1 MSYLRNRQ
9 ARQQKYLRIAGLLVM
24 VAIIFIF
31 RAPIGRG
38 FSAFAHGIAW
48 PFLKAKSSI
57 GTGTENLGTNL
68 RSKQSLAEENAA
80 LAQALEEAKLANL
93 ERDVLFADNIALREA
108 LGRPDAPHNRIAA
121 VILAKPNAS
130 PYDTI
135 ILDIGINEAI
145 SPGAVVYAH
154 GSTPIGMI
162 DEVFGNTSRAKLFST
177 PKEVT
182 NVALKGGV
190 YIDVTGKGGGS
201 FEATLP
207 RDVAIA
213 IGDTLALPNISSQI
227 LAVVE
232 AVISDPRDP
241 FQTILAQSPV
251 NIQELKFVTVAR

>member
-1 MSYLRNRQ
+1 MSYLRNKQ
-9 ARQQKYLRIAGLLVM
+9 ARQQKILRIAGLLVM
-24 VAIIFIF
+24 VVIIFIF

-38 FSAFAHGIAW
+38 FSSFAHGIAW

-57 GTGTENLGTNL
+57 GTGTETLGTNL
-68 RSKQSLAEENAA
+68 RSKQSLADENRV
-80 LAQALEEAKLANL
+80 LTQALEEATLANL

-121 VILAKPNAS
+121 VILSKPNAS

-135 ILDIGINEAI
+135 ILDIGFTEAI

-162 DEVFGNTSRAKLFST
+162 DEVFGNTARAKLFST
-177 PKEVT
+177 PKETTKVII
-182 NVALKGGV
+182 KGGV
-190 YIDVTGKGGGS
+190 YIDVIGKGGGS

-207 RDVAIA
+207 RDIQIA
-213 IGDTLALPNISSQI
+213 EGDTLALPNLAPQV
-227 LAVVE
+227 LAVVK
-232 AVISDPRDP
+232 AVISDARDP

-251 NIQELKFVTVAR
+251 NIQELKFVTVQK

>member
-1 MSYLRNRQ
+1 MSYLRNKQ
-9 ARQQKYLRIAGLLVM
+9 ERQQKILRIAGLVVM

-48 PFLKAKSSI
+48 PFLKAKSSL
-57 GTGTENLGTNL
+57 GTGTEAFSVTL
-68 RSKQSLAEENAA
+68 RSKQSLADENAV
-80 LAQALEEAKLANL
+80 LTQALEEAKLANL

-135 ILDIGINEAI
+135 ILDIGQTEAVM
-145 SPGAVVYAH
+145 PGAVVYAH

-162 DEVFGNTSRAKLFST
+162 DEVFGVTSQAKLFST
-177 PKEVT
+177 PKETTKVI
-182 NVALKGGV
+182 LKGGV
-190 YIDVTGKGGGS
+190 YIDVVGKGGGS

-207 RDVAIA
+207 RDIQIA
-213 IGDTLALPNISSQI
+213 EGDSMSLPNLAPQV
-227 LAVVE
+227 LAVVK